1 MKFYNVQIPYRGG
14 IPVIMKKGPIASIE
28 LSEDQIRE
36 LMDCKVPLMNPV
48 DGTPFVLPTENVKK
62 AEEPKKETVVTKTE
76 EVPSTPVEAP
86 ETPVTKEKTE
96 TVETPK
102 EEVLESEVGVATIA
116 SPVVEGVAVVD
127 PAITPVVESQ
137 TVAAT
142 APAHHSPALDFDYT
156 KVEGYSSMSKSKKR
170 EIRAMYVKGIEAGK
184 TADEVYAEIN
194 AK

>member
-62 AEEPKKETVVTKTE
+62 AEEPKKETVATKTG
-76 EVPSTPVEAP
+76 EVPSTPIEVP
-86 ETPVTKEKTE
+86 VTPVTKEKTE

-137 TVAAT
+137 TAVAT
-142 APAHHSPALDFDYT
+142 TPAHHSPALDFDYT
-156 KVEGYSSMSKSKKR
+156 KVDGYSSMSKSKKR
-170 EIRAMYVKGIEAGK
+170 EIRAMYVKGIETGK

>member
-36 LMDCKVPLMNPV
+36 LMECKVPLMNPV
-48 DGTPFVLPTENVKK
+48 DGTEFVLPTENVKK
-62 AEEPKKETVVTKTE
+62 AEEPKKETVETKTE
-76 EVPSTPVEAP
+76 EAPSAPVKVPEAP
-86 ETPVTKEKTE
+86 AI
-96 TVETPK
+96 K
-102 EEVLESEVGVATIA
+102 EEAETAETSKEEASVSEIDVATIA
-116 SPVVEGVAVVD
+116 SPVVEGVAVSASD
-127 PAITPVVESQ
+127 ITPTVESQ
-137 TVAAT
+137 TAAAT
-142 APAHHSPALDFDYT
+142 TPTHHSPALDFDYT

-184 TADEVYAEIN
+184 TAEEVYAEIN

>member
-48 DGTPFVLPTENVKK
+48 DGAPFVLPTENVKK
-62 AEEPKKETVVTKTE
+62 VEDPKKETDVTKTE
-76 EVPSTPVEAP
+76 EVSSTSVEAP
-86 ETPVTKEKTE
+86 EAPVTKEKTE

-102 EEVLESEVGVATIA
+102 EEVLESEAGVATIA
-116 SPVVEGVAVVD
+116 SPVVEGTAVGD

-137 TVAAT
+137 PAAAT
-142 APAHHSPALDFDYT
+142 TPAHHSPALDFDYT

-170 EIRAMYVKGIEAGK
+170 DIRAMYVKGIEAGK
-184 TADEVYAEIN
+184 TAEEVYAEIN
-194 AK
+194 TK

>member
-48 DGTPFVLPTENVKK
+48 DGTEFVLPTENVKK
-62 AEEPKKETVVTKTE
+62 AEEPKKETGATKTE

-86 ETPVTKEKTE
+86 ETPVTKEGPKA
-96 TVETPK
+96 VETPK
-102 EEVLESEVGVATIA
+102 EEVLESEAGVATIA

-127 PAITPVVESQ
+127 PVITPVVESQ
-137 TVAAT
+137 TVAGT
-142 APAHHSPALDFDYT
+142 TSAHHSPALDFDYT

-184 TADEVYAEIN
+184 TAEEVYAEIN

>member
-62 AEEPKKETVVTKTE
+62 AEEPKKETVKTKAE
-76 EVPSTPVEAP
+76 EVPSTPVKES
-86 ETPVTKEKTE
+86 ETPVI
-96 TVETPK
+96 K
-102 EEVLESEVGVATIA
+102 EETSETGVGEPSIA
-116 SPVVEGVAVVD
+116 SPIVEDVLVAD

-137 TVAAT
+137 TAAAAAAAAT
-142 APAHHSPALDFDYT
+142 PAHHSPALDFDYT
-156 KVEGYSSMSKSKKR
+156 KVDGYSSMSKSKKR
-170 EIRAMYVKGIEAGK
+170 EIRAMYVKGIEVGK

>member
-1 MKFYNVQIPYRGG
+1 VKFYNVQIPYRGG

-48 DGTPFVLPTENVKK
+48 DGAPFVLPTENVKK
-62 AEEPKKETVVTKTE
+62 VEDPKKETDVTKTE
-76 EVPSTPVEAP
+76 EVSSTSVEAP
-86 ETPVTKEKTE
+86 EAPVTKEKTE

-102 EEVLESEVGVATIA
+102 EEVLESEAGVATIA
-116 SPVVEGVAVVD
+116 SPVVEGTAVGD

-137 TVAAT
+137 PAAAT
-142 APAHHSPALDFDYT
+142 TPAHHSPALDFDYT

-170 EIRAMYVKGIEAGK
+170 DIRAMYVKGIEAGK
-184 TADEVYAEIN
+184 TAEEVYAEIN
-194 AK
+194 TK

>member
-36 LMDCKVPLMNPV
+36 LMECKVPLMNPV
-48 DGTPFVLPTENVKK
+48 DGVEFVLPTENVKK
-62 AEEPKKETVVTKTE
+62 AEEPKKETVETKTE
-76 EVPSTPVEAP
+76 ETPSAPVEVPEAP
-86 ETPVTKEKTE
+86 VI
-96 TVETPK
+96 K
-102 EEVLESEVGVATIA
+102 EEAETAETSKEEASVSEVSVATIA
-116 SPVVEGVAVVD
+116 SPVVEGVAVSD
-127 PAITPVVESQ
+127 SDITPTVESQ
-137 TVAAT
+137 TAVAT
-142 APAHHSPALDFDYT
+142 MSSQHSPALDFDYT

-184 TADEVYAEIN
+184 SADEVYAEIN

>member
-48 DGTPFVLPTENVKK
+48 DGAPFVLPTENVKK
-62 AEEPKKETVVTKTE
+62 AEEIKKETVETKTE
-76 EVPSTPVEAP
+76 KVPSTPVEAP
-86 ETPVTKEKTE
+86 ETPVIKEKTE

-102 EEVLESEVGVATIA
+102 EEVLESEAGVATLV

-127 PAITPVVESQ
+127 PAITPVVEGQ
-137 TVAAT
+137 PAEAT
-142 APAHHSPALDFDYT
+142 TPAHHSPALDFDYT

-184 TADEVYAEIN
+184 TAEEVYAEIN